1 MAVRVASLVM
11 EGEPEGEE
19 KQVEKDSESEAS
31 DESLPQIDEAELDGE
46 ILIEAPLE
54 PEEAPAPRKKKKSD
68 PAARAARRVW
78 KRLRAERKAAKKAK
92 RKEEAR
98 AKKRR
103 GHGANLEDFLV
114 RTKERLEARAAEAEA
129 EAAALLVAPK
139 RGASGDVHGFVQKTR
154 ERLVEQVQ
162 AERAALRARQAK
174 AAAAAAGADLDAFR
188 QQCEARLAQRLL
200 AGMPQVKTGLVEAEG
215 GTGFFR
221 RKICIVG
228 AGPVGLWAAML
239 LAQKYRWTDPS
250 GCARLRP
257 DAPQLVL
264 LEARSAESH
273 CSRTDIRIALSSSTR
288 AMLDQ
293 QTRSRSFS
301 SGMPVAEIEEA
312 FLRRWRKLAGSEAK
326 ILYDT
331 SVQDLGAL
339 EDCDCVFW
347 AAGRRSLEDA
357 SRKALGCEVKVG
369 DSQKV
374 IVFQISELGPDTN
387 AWQLASLDL
396 SGIAQQAS
404 RSLCNLRV
412 MLRPGFE
419 GACACWLWVFGLPEM
434 EEKGKALVPRAT
446 LAEAC
451 QDVACQDALLPA
463 LEALQQR
470 LRPARI
476 TARFVD
482 ASFWSSDRAACQ
494 LQDPPVPLVLLGD
507 ALAGKPF
514 YTGSTLNRHL
524 WDVAHLIEEVEFAY
538 DGQRMEVSRFSAY
551 ERRYQECVRR
561 IPEFQRPR
569 NFLQALPLMVRKERA
584 EGRCC
589 KPVLPAAVT

>member
-1 MAVRVASLVM
+1 
-11 EGEPEGEE
+11 
-19 KQVEKDSESEAS
+19 
-31 DESLPQIDEAELDGE
+31 
-46 ILIEAPLE
+46 
-54 PEEAPAPRKKKKSD
+54 
-68 PAARAARRVW
+68 
-78 KRLRAERKAAKKAK
+78 AKKAK

-463 LEALQQR
+463 LEVIVPLRAVCTPELPPVSGQARRDARPCSRGNERGLRAKLGIYRKRLELRAAERAVGDPYLQDLSLRPKPRQLPRRYESPSSGSATRPATRETPCAEEHRASADVLNLERSPWQEVGRALELWNGALRAHFARAANAERWLEAMCGGRR
-470 LRPARI
+470 LR
-476 TARFVD
+476 
-482 ASFWSSDRAACQ
+482 SAAQ
-494 LQDPPVPLVLLGD
+494 LQNLGRR
-507 ALAGKPF
+507 LGL
-514 YTGSTLNRHL
+514 GS
-524 WDVAHLIEEVEFAY
+524 
-538 DGQRMEVSRFSAY
+538 Q
-551 ERRYQECVRR
+551 
-561 IPEFQRPR
+561 
-569 NFLQALPLMVRKERA
+569 
-584 EGRCC
+584 
-589 KPVLPAAVT
+589 

>member
-1 MAVRVASLVM
+1 
-11 EGEPEGEE
+11 
-19 KQVEKDSESEAS
+19 
-31 DESLPQIDEAELDGE
+31 
-46 ILIEAPLE
+46 
-54 PEEAPAPRKKKKSD
+54 
-68 PAARAARRVW
+68 
-78 KRLRAERKAAKKAK
+78 
-92 RKEEAR
+92 
-98 AKKRR
+98 
-103 GHGANLEDFLV
+103 
-114 RTKERLEARAAEAEA
+114 
-129 EAAALLVAPK
+129 
-139 RGASGDVHGFVQKTR
+139 DVHGFVQKTR

-419 GACACWLWVFGLPEM
+419 GACACWPGHQATQGKKGPFARRLHSISERNASQRRFGWGGTGHDCVCGCARGRGHKPDEQFRRVVSDASGGAEQGMTASAEARAGEGTSPSSSGALAGSLER
-434 EEKGKALVPRAT
+434 EGKRRRLSCNKALVLLVSSKRTEQQEAASGLRLVT
-446 LAEAC
+446 KDIIDGLAEADAAAAEKFTAIAYC
-451 QDVACQDALLPA
+451 TVHNLKDFVLDPPRTGKKLQYALAIACSKSATEGQAKLIVEQLQLLREADVDVATKCMRQLLLMSSVTATRGPPPGTHA
-463 LEALQQR
+463 PWTESTAPALQQA
-470 LRPARI
+470 LCPA
-476 TARFVD
+476 
-482 ASFWSSDRAACQ
+482 
-494 LQDPPVPLVLLGD
+494 L
-507 ALAGKPF
+507 
-514 YTGSTLNRHL
+514 
-524 WDVAHLIEEVEFAY
+524 
-538 DGQRMEVSRFSAY
+538 SAY
-551 ERRYQECVRR
+551 
-561 IPEFQRPR
+561 PR
-569 NFLQALPLMVRKERA
+569 GEPWANALTAPGVHA
-584 EGRCC
+584 CSD
-589 KPVLPAAVT
+589 